1 MTARILFVT
10 GTDTGVGKT
19 YASAAICAEAMN
31 EGLRVRYVKPIQT
44 GVIDAAHADA
54 ALVLKLVQQLAPGQP
69 RAPLPRVGDDEPTTS
84 AFTAHELLR
93 FAPPLAPAV
102 AAALAARPIHIG
114 RLVRSTHKLAQTC
127 DLLVVEGAGGLL
139 VPIGA
144 EDTMAELA
152 HRIGGGLVIVA
163 RPGLGTLNHT
173 LLTVEAANAR
183 KLRIDRIVLTPWD
196 DGAGTLE
203 QENLRILRARTHV
216 RVAPMKS
223 IDT

>member
-19 YASAAICAEAMN
+19 IAAATICAEALN
-31 EGLRVRYVKPIQT
+31 SGLRVRYVKPIQT
-44 GVIDAAHADA
+44 GVTDAAEADA
-54 ALVLKLVQQLAPGQP
+54 HTVLKLVEKLAPSAP
-69 RAPLPRVGDDEPTTS
+69 RAPLPRVGDAEPTTS

-93 FAPPLAPAV
+93 FEPPLAPAV
-102 AAALAARPIHIG
+102 AAALAARPIHLG
-114 RLVRSTHKLAQTC
+114 RLVRGVHALAATC

-152 HRIGGGLVIVA
+152 HKIGGGLVIVA

-173 LLTVEAANAR
+173 LLTVEAAHSR
-183 KLRIDRIVLTPWD
+183 KLRIDRVILTPWPD
-196 DGAGTLE
+196 EPTTLE
-203 QENLRILRARTHV
+203 QENLRTLRARTAV
-216 RVAPMKS
+216 RVAPLKQ
-223 IDT
+223 IET